1 MIVLTIAGAVAYFL
15 SGAPT
20 QDVPSG
26 LSTIPKEAVKEKPS
40 KSAQSALTY
49 HADGPITLDVRKA
62 RLELDARL
70 IEHIP
75 QSQIIAE
82 VERLK
87 AKYKGV
93 ERSKQL
99 YVYFKK
105 IIENKMPFDQLS
117 GQVEYF
123 ASELGDNEWVNL
135 TNHIAA
141 RFPGDF
147 TKAELMFENRPFSST
162 YASILNAWLTGTAS
176 SYPGQSL
183 KFIRSLPPDW
193 QQSAQVSLVSSLAS
207 SGIEHALAD
216 VTAKNPRPSHFQ
228 HREKQPRRITE
239 KRPHVEA
246 EGELDLLPCVRQD
259 VVRQGSLTV
268 ALIHRVEVAGELH
281 FTEGEWFD
289 SQLLFYEFPVQQRIP
304 ARLIAE
310 PGMPHWITFVD
321 FLPLPHHFME
331 PAAAHRNRATV
342 SSIPLRG
349 LLQFLL
355 GEKGIEAASVSGSF
369 PLRLVADV
377 PVPLQQ
383 MINIPQ
389 RQGIAVEEEDLVI
402 LLRVLDQFRHLVFPA
417 PCPLRPGLPAH
428 GWCFQIDFFQP
439 FPLHQKERGR
449 RVAEDEDVS
458 REKSPHEGGSQ
469 HLPEKPVTLRAR
481 RIESHRV
488 NKVFFRSAA

>member
-49 HADGPITLDVRKA
+49 HADGTITLDVRKA

-75 QSQIIAE
+75 KSQIIAE

-105 IIENKMPFDQLS
+105 IIENEMPFDQLS
-117 GQVEYF
+117 EQVEYF

-207 SGIEHALAD
+207 SGIEHALAAMD
-216 VTAKNPRPSHFQ
+216 GMPPNETA
-228 HREKQPRRITE
+228 ETE
-239 KRPHVEA
+239 AVRVALKPESA
-246 EGELDLLPCVRQD
+246 DLLIDSLIADPRWKNKSESLKTALSEWAKLDPDEAAARAMKTAPGKAQVPLISGLINGWASNDPMAASDWLNKAGLEPEARD
-259 VVRQGSLTV
+259 AGVMALVPKISHLNPKEALVWASSLTDGF
-268 ALIHRVEVAGELH
+268 LREL
-281 FTEGEWFD
+281 FMK
-289 SQLLFYEFPVQQRIP
+289 SVYIP
-304 ARLIAE
+304 WEQKAPESAKAAMKELNIQVGAQN
-310 PGMPHWITFVD
+310 P
-321 FLPLPHHFME
+321 E
-331 PAAAHRNRATV
+331 PAP
-342 SSIPLRG
+342 S
-349 LLQFLL
+349 
-355 GEKGIEAASVSGSF
+355 K
-369 PLRLVADV
+369 
-377 PVPLQQ
+377 
-383 MINIPQ
+383 
-389 RQGIAVEEEDLVI
+389 
-402 LLRVLDQFRHLVFPA
+402 
-417 PCPLRPGLPAH
+417 
-428 GWCFQIDFFQP
+428 
-439 FPLHQKERGR
+439 
-449 RVAEDEDVS
+449 
-458 REKSPHEGGSQ
+458 
-469 HLPEKPVTLRAR
+469 
-481 RIESHRV
+481 
-488 NKVFFRSAA
+488 